1 MNPISEHQPATPAA
15 AISANIAT
23 ADNNPLLDF
32 SGLPRF
38 GEIEPAHVTPAITAL
53 LTAAEQ
59 AFEQVTAV
67 STPATWDTV
76 VTPLDDATEGLSRAW
91 GIVSH
96 LHSVAD
102 TPELREV
109 YNANLPRITEFW
121 TRIGQSE
128 ALYAKYRA
136 IHQQPEMQSATAAR
150 QRVLTNSLRDFRL
163 GGAELPEDQKPVFA
177 DIQEKQASL
186 SSRFSENVLDATN
199 GWSHV
204 VTDDSDLSGLPEDAR
219 AAAREAAQRDGLD
232 GWKFTLQ
239 FPSYFPVLQYADSQA
254 LRRTLYDAS
263 ARRAS
268 EFGKPELDNGPL
280 MREILQLRAQ
290 EAQMLGYRHFADV
303 SLVPKMAQ
311 SPESVTTF
319 LRDLARRARPH
330 AEKDLAEL
338 REFARTQLQMD
349 SVEPW
354 DMAYVSEKL
363 REARYA
369 FSDNEVRQYFQE
381 PAVLRGLFELTETLF
396 NVCIEHDTAPVWHE
410 DVRFFTVRRGD
421 EVIAHFYLDPY
432 ARDHKRGG
440 AWMDDARGRRRKNGV
455 IQTPVAYLTCN
466 FPRPVGGKPA
476 TLTHD
481 DVLTLFHEFGH
492 GLHHMLTRIEEPG
505 VAGISGV
512 EWDAVELPSQFMEN
526 FGWEWNVLSAMTAH
540 IDNGQPLP
548 RSLYDK
554 MVAARNFQSGLQ
566 MLRQIEFSLF
576 DMRLHSDYDPHG
588 GQTVLEL
595 LNEVRDEV
603 AVVRPPDYNRFPN
616 TFTHVF
622 SGGYSAGYYSYKW
635 AEVLSADAYAQFE
648 ETGVLNPSTGQK
660 FLDEILSVGGSRPAA
675 ESFRAFRGRDPQLDA
690 LLRHSGMSETAE
702 AA

>member
-1 MNPISEHQPATPAA
+1 MNAETRNTDTDQ
-15 AISANIAT
+15 AT
-23 ADNNPLLDF
+23 ASRVTDNPLLDF

-38 GEIEPAHVTPAITAL
+38 GDITPAHVTPAIDYLLAQAETA
-53 LTAAEQ
+53 
-59 AFEQVTAV
+59 FVRVTAPE
-67 STPATWDTV
+67 TPATWESV
-76 VTPLDDATEGLSRAW
+76 VTPLDDANELLSRAW

-102 TPELREV
+102 SPELREV
-109 YNANLPRITEFW
+109 YNENLPRLTEFW

-136 IHQQPEMQSATAAR
+136 ISSLPAMQNAPAAR
-150 QRVLTNSLRDFRL
+150 QRVLANSLRDFKL
-163 GGAELPEDQKPVFA
+163 GGAELPEEQKPRYA
-177 DIQEKQASL
+177 EIQEKQAAL

-204 VTDDSDLSGLPEDAR
+204 VTDAAELAGMPDDALQ
-219 AAAREAAQRDGLD
+219 AAREAAQKEGVD

-239 FPSYFPVLQYADSQA
+239 FPSYFPVLQYADNQA

-268 EFGKPELDNGPL
+268 EFGKPEWDNGPL
-280 MREILQLRAQ
+280 MREILQLRAE

-303 SLVPKMAQ
+303 SLVPKMAD
-311 SPESVTTF
+311 SPESVCEF
-319 LRDLARRARPH
+319 LRNLAKRARPH
-330 AEKDLAEL
+330 GEKDLKEL
-338 REFARTQLQMD
+338 REFAQAQLGMD
-349 SVEPW
+349 TLNPW

-363 REARYA
+363 RQARYA

-381 PAVLRGLFELTETLF
+381 PAVLKGLFELTETLF
-396 NVCIEHDTAPVWHE
+396 DVRIEKDVAPVWHD
-410 DVRFFTVRRGD
+410 DVRFFTVRRKG
-421 EVIAHFYLDPY
+421 EAIAHFYLDPY
-432 ARDHKRGG
+432 ARDSKRGG
-440 AWMDDARGRRRKNGV
+440 AWMDDARGRKRKEGT

-466 FPRPVGGKPA
+466 FPRPVGGKAA

-526 FGWEWNVLSAMTAH
+526 FGWEWSVLSAMTAH
-540 IDNGQPLP
+540 IDTGETLP
-548 RSLYDK
+548 RALYDK

-576 DMRLHSDYDPHG
+576 DMRLHSDFDAHG
-588 GQTVLEL
+588 SKTVLQL
-595 LNEVRDEV
+595 LDEVRDEV

-616 TFTHVF
+616 TFTHIF

-648 ETGVLNPSTGQK
+648 ETGVLNADTGK
-660 FLDEILSVGGSRPAA
+660 RFLDEILSVGGSRPAA
-675 ESFRAFRGRDPQLDA
+675 ESFRAFRGRDPSLDA
-690 LLRHSGMSETAE
+690 LLRHSGMSETAV